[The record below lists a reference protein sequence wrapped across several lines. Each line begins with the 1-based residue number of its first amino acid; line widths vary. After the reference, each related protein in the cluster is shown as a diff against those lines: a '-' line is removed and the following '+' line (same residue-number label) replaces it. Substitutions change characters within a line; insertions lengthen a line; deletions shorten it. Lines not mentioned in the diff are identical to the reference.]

1 MQPHRSPWTSPRTS
15 PKGKSKEIAI
25 SQPATS
31 WSDTDVTALLDLAI
45 KEKAQAGDGM
55 NFKPQFWTNA
65 AAALSDPSKGIIK
78 TSKQCKEKWS
88 RVRKTYTIVHKLC
101 NASGL
106 TYSLEHGANIGP
118 QDEAVWDE
126 YIKICT
132 PLQRQE
138 KKKTDTPQ

>member
-1 MQPHRSPWTSPRTS
+1 
-15 PKGKSKEIAI
+15 
-25 SQPATS
+25 
-31 WSDTDVTALLDLAI
+31 WSDTDVTGLLDLAI
-45 KEKAQAGDGM
+45 KEKAQAGDGT

-126 YIKICT
+126 YIK
-132 PLQRQE
+132 
-138 KKKTDTPQ
+138 